1 MFFGKKKLEKNL
13 NKFVDNFEL
22 NTINFNNE
30 KNKKEIYIKK
40 LAKVVEDSLLKNGD
54 NFQVN
59 THVIMPYI
67 KKFVNDND
75 EKNILNKI
83 KEIKFDG
90 IDMVNK
96 YNMINCFNK
105 ELEIIENV
113 CSYNLPVLDAE
124 TILECYRSGRPY
136 VLYTEQEY
144 RVWNRLWNER
154 PDYNDLPPI

>member
-22 NTINFNNE
+22 NTINFNND

-59 THVIMPYI
+59 THVVMPYI
-67 KKFVNDND
+67 KNFVKDNN
-75 EKNILNKI
+75 EKDILNKI
-83 KEIKFDG
+83 KEIKIYG
-90 IDMVNK
+90 IEMVNK

-105 ELEIIENV
+105 EFEIIENV
-113 CSYNLPVLDAE
+113 CSYYTIPILDKE
-124 TILECYRSGRPY
+124 TILKYYRSAYIFDDG
-136 VLYTEQEY
+136 QEY
-144 RVWNRLWNER
+144 HIWNGNEIPIR
-154 PDYNDLPPI
+154 YNDLPPI

>member
-22 NTINFNNE
+22 NTINFNND

-59 THVIMPYI
+59 TNVIMPYI
-67 KKFVNDND
+67 KNFVKDNN
-75 EKNILNKI
+75 EKDILNKI
-83 KEIKFDG
+83 KEIKIYG
-90 IDMVNK
+90 IEMVSK

-105 ELEIIENV
+105 EFEIIENV
-113 CSYNLPVLDAE
+113 CSYNLPILDAE
-124 TILECYRSGRPY
+124 TIFKYHKLASPY
-136 VLYTEQEY
+136 VFDNGKEY
-144 RVWNRLWNER
+144 HIWGEK
-154 PDYNDLPPI
+154 PIGYNDLPPF